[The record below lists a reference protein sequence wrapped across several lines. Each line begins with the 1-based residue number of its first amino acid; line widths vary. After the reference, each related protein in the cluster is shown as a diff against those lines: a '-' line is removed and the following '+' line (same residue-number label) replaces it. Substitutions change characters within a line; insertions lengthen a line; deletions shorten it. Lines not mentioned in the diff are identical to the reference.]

1 MPGKRKPMLKSSDRW
16 PSPKPCCFVVTVPAW
31 FAVGT
36 KQHVNDRED
45 SGLPTHGLI
54 HVIPIYLKI
63 SLSPGRSI
71 QAWMYSTIWLY
82 LLRLETKDEWWIY
95 WHCVFLFHIVICS
108 HIELLCP
115 LIHVT
120 QLKSRTGLCPQ
131 VCLGLVTNRLIITTA
146 ATQLSV
152 WTSRIPTAC
161 HGGKI
166 MNNQQQP

>member
-1 MPGKRKPMLKSSDRW
+1 MTLPKAMLLRSDC
-16 PSPKPCCFVVTVPAW
+16 P
-31 FAVGT
+31 
-36 KQHVNDRED
+36 
-45 SGLPTHGLI
+45 GLI
-54 HVIPIYLKI
+54 CCWHDIWLLCIIYHQATCEWSWRFQIANAWSNSRYSYLFEDF
-63 SLSPGRSI
+63 LSPGRSI

-146 ATQLSV
+146 AT
-152 WTSRIPTAC
+152 RIPTAC

-166 MNNQQQP
+166 MKNQQQP